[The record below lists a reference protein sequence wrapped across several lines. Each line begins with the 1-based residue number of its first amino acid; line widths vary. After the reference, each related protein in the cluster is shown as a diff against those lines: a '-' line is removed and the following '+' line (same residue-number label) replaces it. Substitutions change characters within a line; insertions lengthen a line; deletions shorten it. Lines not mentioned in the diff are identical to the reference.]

1 MFSENLNSLKHAT
14 KLAQLIFNRALR
26 FMKKKLII
34 LLLFK
39 FLLFYSNCI
48 AQNSKK
54 LIKHGE
60 QAITEGD
67 YYGAVL
73 YFRKAM
79 EIDSSNLGVNYK
91 YAEALRLYND
101 YPAAERYYNFVYQK
115 DKGKQFPE
123 CLFWL
128 AMMQKQ
134 NGKYTV
140 AKKNFKKVNSKYKKN
155 KNSYFFL
162 KTNQEMLAC
171 DFSEAIKKVDTAEVN
186 LRNIKEINSVHA
198 DFGGALINN
207 EKMIFSSLRMKD
219 DKSTASEIKNNEQ
232 YFISLYTST
241 IENSNFQNP
250 IIADTLLNASG
261 FNNANAVIS
270 SDKKHI
276 YFSRCE
282 YNGPCAIYRSQLNNG
297 MWSKAEKMNNMIN
310 RPGYTST
317 QPSIAPFKDNQEVLF
332 FVTNQPGGQGKLDIW
347 YSILDA
353 NGNSSVTR
361 PLGEEI
367 NSPEDDITPFYD
379 YKNKVLYF
387 SSTWHPGI
395 GGYDIFKAKG
405 EPEKFE
411 KPENMGKP
419 FNTNANDLYYTEI
432 NDTAGFI
439 TSNRSG
445 GMYVEGE
452 TCCNDI
458 YLFTRPNKT
467 TIDTTPTIE
476 TTLQKLSKYLPL
488 TLYFHND
495 EPNPRSTDTTTKRNY
510 IDTYKEYITMIETYK
525 KEYSRGLS
533 GEEAEDA
540 QIDIELF
547 FEDYV
552 KKGAKKLEEFSKLLL
567 EALRD
572 GFEIELTIKGYASTL
587 AKSDYNVNL
596 TKRRIASLKNYLRDY
611 QNGVLNP
618 YINNT
623 DSSGTTLSFI
633 DIPFGEYKASTLVS
647 DNLNDLKNSVYSRS
661 AALERKIEILGVSV
675 KDDVKTSLSDTTVNE
690 LGKLSISETSISLKA
705 LLQQGINTK
714 EVQLKNTGKSPVEI
728 ITMQSK
734 NPNIKCKWNKEQLEA
749 GEEKTLTIFFE
760 NIDQL
765 SKNSEHLAIEII
777 TNGYPNIYTIIFE

>member
-1 MFSENLNSLKHAT
+1 
-14 KLAQLIFNRALR
+14 
-26 FMKKKLII
+26 MKFKFKYI
-34 LLLFK
+34 LSC
-39 FLLFYSNCI
+39 FLLFEIIYLLSSGNCH

-54 LIKHGE
+54 LIKHGD
-60 QAITEGD
+60 QAISEGD
-67 YYGAVL
+67 FYGAVL

-91 YAEALRLYND
+91 YADALRLYND
-101 YPAAERYYNFVYQK
+101 YVGAERYYNFVYQK

-134 NGKYTV
+134 NRKYTV

-171 DFSEAIKKVDTAEVN
+171 DFAEAIKKVDTAEVTIRN
-186 LRNIKEINSVHA
+186 LKEINSVHA
-198 DFGGALINN
+198 DFGGALISDD
-207 EKMIFSSLRMKD
+207 KLLFSSLRMKD
-219 DKSTASEIKNNEQ
+219 EKSTTTEIKNNEQ
-232 YFISLYTST
+232 YFISIFS
-241 IENSNFQNP
+241 SNKIDGSWQKP
-250 IIADTLLNASG
+250 ELADTLVNAS
-261 FNNANAVIS
+261 NYHNANVTIS
-270 SDKKHI
+270 PDKQKI

-282 YNGPCAIYRSQLNNG
+282 YNGACAIYHSKMKNG
-297 MWSKAEKMNNMIN
+297 EWSKPERMNNMIN
-310 RPGYTST
+310 RAGYTST
-317 QPSIAPFKDNQEVLF
+317 QPSIAPYKDGQEILF

-347 YSILDA
+347 YSIIDD
-353 NGNSSVTR
+353 NGNSSITR

-395 GGYDIFKAKG
+395 GGYDIFKSKG

-411 KPENMGKP
+411 KPENIGKP
-419 FNTNANDLYYTEI
+419 FNTNANDLYYTEV
-432 NDTAGFI
+432 NDTAGI
-439 TSNRSG
+439 ISSNRSG

-467 TIDTTPTIE
+467 VIDTTPTVE

-510 IDTYKEYITMIETYK
+510 VDTYKEYIAMTETYK
-525 KEYSRGLS
+525 KEYSKGLT
-533 GEEAEDA
+533 GEDAEDA

-552 KKGAKKLEEFSKLLL
+552 KRGAKDLEDFSEILV
-567 EALRD
+567 EAMQN

-596 TKRRIASLKNYLRDY
+596 TKRRIASLKNYLREY
-611 QNGVLNP
+611 KKGVFIP

-623 DSSGTTLSFI
+623 DSSGTTLTFV

-661 AALERKIEILGVSV
+661 AALERKIEILAVSV
-675 KDDVKTSLSDTTVNE
+675 KDAVKTSLSDSIVSE
-690 LGKLSISETSISLKA
+690 LGKLDISETTISLNA
-705 LLQQGINTK
+705 FLQQGKNWK
-714 EVQLKNTGKSPVEI
+714 EIKLKNTGKGAIDI
-728 ITMQSK
+728 ITIQSK
-734 NPNIKCKWNKEQLEA
+734 HPNVKCKWDKERLEP
-749 GEEKTLTIFFE
+749 GMEQTLNILFE
-760 NIDQL
+760 NISQFGK
-765 SKNSEHLAIEII
+765 SSEPIGIDII
-777 TNGYPNIYTIIFE
+777 TNGFPNIYTISFE

>member
-1 MFSENLNSLKHAT
+1 
-14 KLAQLIFNRALR
+14 
-26 FMKKKLII
+26 MKKKCII
-34 LLLFK
+34 LLIIKLFI
-39 FLLFYSNCI
+39 FNSNLL

-79 EIDSSNLGVNYK
+79 EIDSSNLSVNYK

-101 YPAAERYYNFVYQK
+101 YPLAERYYNFVYQK

-155 KNSYFFL
+155 KNSYFFR
-162 KTNQEMLAC
+162 KTIQEMLAC
-171 DFSEAIKKVDTAEVN
+171 DFSEAIKKLDTSEVSIRN
-186 LRNIKEINSVHA
+186 LKEINSVHA
-198 DFGGALINN
+198 DFGGAIINN
-207 EKMIFSSLRMKD
+207 EKIIFTSLRMKD
-219 DKSTASEIKNNEQ
+219 EKSTATEIKNNEQ
-232 YFISLYTST
+232 YYISLYTST
-241 IENSNFQNP
+241 IKDSIFQNP

-261 FNNANAVIS
+261 FHNANAVIS
-270 SDKKHI
+270 SDKQRL

-282 YNGPCAIYRSQLNNG
+282 YNGPCSIYRSELTNG
-297 MWSKAEKMNNMIN
+297 KWSKAEKMNNMIN
-310 RPGYTST
+310 KPGYSST

-353 NGNSSVTR
+353 NGNSIITR

-411 KPENMGKP
+411 KPENLGKP
-419 FNTNANDLYYTEI
+419 FNTNTNDLYYTEI

-467 TIDTTPTIE
+467 IIDTTPTVE

-495 EPNPRSTDTTTKRNY
+495 EPNPRSTDTTTTRNY
-510 IDTYKEYITMIETYK
+510 LDTYKEYISMIEIYK
-525 KEYSRGLS
+525 KEYSKGLS
-533 GEEAEDA
+533 GEDAENA

-552 KKGAKKLEEFSKLLL
+552 KKGADNLEKFSELLL
-567 EALRD
+567 EALYN
-572 GFEIELTIKGYASTL
+572 GFEIELTIKGFASTL

-596 TKRRIASLKNYLRDY
+596 TKRRIASLKNYLHDY
-611 QNGVLNP
+611 KNGVFNP

-647 DNLNDLKNSVYSRS
+647 DNLNDLRNSVYSRS
-661 AALERKIEILGVSV
+661 AAFERKIEILAVSV
-675 KDDVKTSLSDTTVNE
+675 KDDVKTSLSDTTVYE
-690 LGKLSISETSISLKA
+690 FGKLSLSETNISLKE
-705 LLQQGINTK
+705 LLQQEKNRK
-714 EVQLKNTGKSPVEI
+714 EVQLKNTGKGPIEI
-728 ITMQSK
+728 ITIHSK
-734 NPNIKCKWNKEQLEA
+734 HPDIKCKWDKNQLEA
-749 GEEKTLTIFFE
+749 GAEQTLTIFIE
-760 NIDQL
+760 NIAQL
-765 SKNSEHLAIEII
+765 SKNSENIGIDII
-777 TNGYPNIYTIIFE
+777 TNGFPNIYTINLK

>member
-1 MFSENLNSLKHAT
+1 MKFKLNLFFSILFIFTISLA
-14 KLAQLIFNRALR
+14 N
-26 FMKKKLII
+26 
-34 LLLFK
+34 
-39 FLLFYSNCI
+39 

-54 LIKHGE
+54 LIKHGD
-60 QAITEGD
+60 QAIAEGD

-79 EIDSSNLGVNYK
+79 EIDSSNLGINYK
-91 YAEALRLYND
+91 YADALRLYND

-134 NGKYTV
+134 NGKYAL

-155 KNSYFFL
+155 KNSYFYL

-171 DFSEAIKKVDTAEVN
+171 DFAEAIKKVDTAEVSI
-186 LRNIKEINSVHA
+186 RNFKEINSVHA
-198 DFGGALINN
+198 DFGGALISD
-207 EKMIFSSLRMKD
+207 EKLLFSSLRMKD
-219 DKSTASEIKNNEQ
+219 EKSTTAEIKNNEH
-232 YFISLYTST
+232 YYIALYIANKIDDNWQSP
-241 IENSNFQNP
+241 EL
-250 IIADTLLNASG
+250 ADTLLNAA
-261 FNNANAVIS
+261 NYHNANACLS
-270 SDKKHI
+270 PDKQTL

-297 MWSKAEKMNNMIN
+297 TWGKAEKMNNMIN
-310 RPGYTST
+310 RPGYTTT
-317 QPSIAPFKDNQEVLF
+317 QPFVAPYKDNQEVLF
-332 FVTNQPGGQGKLDIW
+332 FVSNQPGGQGKLDIW
-347 YSILDA
+347 CSIIDGK
-353 NGNSSVTR
+353 GNSSITR

-367 NSPEDDITPFYD
+367 NSPEDDITPYYD

-395 GGYDIFKAKG
+395 GGFDIFKAKG
-405 EPEKFE
+405 DAEKFE
-411 KPENMGKP
+411 KPENLGKP
-419 FNTNANDLYYTEI
+419 FNTNANDLYYIEI

-439 TSNRSG
+439 TSNRTG

-467 TIDTTPTIE
+467 GIDTTPTVE

-510 IDTYKEYITMIETYK
+510 VDTYKEYIAMIETYK
-525 KEYSRGLS
+525 KEYSKGLS
-533 GEEAEDA
+533 GEAAEDA

-547 FEDYV
+547 FDDYV
-552 KKGAKKLEEFSKLLL
+552 KKGANDLQDFTEILL
-567 EALRD
+567 EAMHN

-596 TKRRIASLKNYLRDY
+596 TKRRIASLKNYLREY
-611 QNGVLNP
+611 QKGVFLP

-623 DSSGTTLSFI
+623 DSSGTTLTFV

-661 AALERKIEILGVSV
+661 AALERKIEILAVSV
-675 KDDVKTSLSDTTVNE
+675 KDNVKTSLSDTLVYE
-690 LGKLSISETSISLKA
+690 FGKLEISETNISLKNF
-705 LLQQGINTK
+705 LQQGKNWK
-714 EVQLKNTGKSPVEI
+714 EIKLKNIGKGPIDI
-728 ITMQSK
+728 ITAQSK
-734 NPNIKCKWNKEQLEA
+734 NPNVKCKWEKERLEP
-749 GEEKTLTIFFE
+749 GMEQTLTILFE
-760 NIDQL
+760 NIAQFGK
-765 SKNSEHLAIEII
+765 STEAIGIDII
-777 TNGYPNIYTIIFE
+777 TNGFPNIYTISFE

>member
-1 MFSENLNSLKHAT
+1 MKYLLHTIFLIQLSIFFNNS
-14 KLAQLIFNRALR
+14 F
-26 FMKKKLII
+26 
-34 LLLFK
+34 
-39 FLLFYSNCI
+39 

-60 QAITEGD
+60 QAIAEGD

-101 YPAAERYYNFVYQK
+101 YPAAERYYNYVYQK

-171 DFSEAIKKVDTAEVN
+171 DFAEAIKKVDTAEVS
-186 LRNIKEINSVHA
+186 LRNLKEINSVHA

-207 EKMIFSSLRMKD
+207 EKLIFSSLRMKD
-219 DKSTASEIKNNEQ
+219 EKSTTAEIKNNEK
-232 YFISLYTST
+232 YFISLYTSA
-241 IENSNFQNP
+241 IENNNFQNP
-250 IIADTLLNASG
+250 IIADTLLNTSG
-261 FNNANAVIS
+261 FHNANAVIS
-270 SDKKHI
+270 SDKKRI

-282 YNGPCAIYRSQLNNG
+282 YNGPCAIYRSELNNG
-297 MWSKAEKMNNMIN
+297 AWSKAEKMNNMIN
-310 RPGYTST
+310 RPGYSST
-317 QPSIAPFKDNQEVLF
+317 QPSIAPYKDNQEVLF
-332 FVTNQPGGQGKLDIW
+332 FVTNQPGGHGKLDIW
-347 YSILDA
+347 YSIIDD
-353 NGNSSVTR
+353 NGNSTITR

-379 YKNKVLYF
+379 YKNKILYF

-395 GGYDIFKAKG
+395 GGFDIFKAKG
-405 EPEKFE
+405 DPEKFE
-411 KPENMGKP
+411 KPENLGKP
-419 FNTNANDLYYTEI
+419 FNTNANELYYSEI

-458 YLFTRPNKT
+458 YLFTRPKKT
-467 TIDTTPTIE
+467 VLDTTPTVE
-476 TTLQKLSKYLPL
+476 NTLQKLSKYLPL

-510 IDTYKEYITMIETYK
+510 IDTYKEYIAMIDTYK
-525 KEYSRGLS
+525 KEYSKGLS
-533 GEEAEDA
+533 GEDAEDA

-552 KKGAKKLEEFSKLLL
+552 KKGAKDLEEFSEILL
-567 EALRD
+567 EALNK

-596 TKRRIASLKNYLRDY
+596 TKRRIASLKNYLREY
-611 QNGVLNP
+611 KQGIFIP
-618 YINNT
+618 YINKV
-623 DSSGTTLSFI
+623 DSNGTTLSFV
-633 DIPFGEYKASTLVS
+633 DIPFGEYKASAFVS
-647 DNLNDLKNSVYSRS
+647 DNINDLKNSVYSRS
-661 AALERKIEILGVSV
+661 AALERKIEILAVSV
-675 KDDVKTSLSDTTVNE
+675 KDDVKTSLSDTVVYEWGNLE
-690 LGKLSISETSISLKA
+690 ISESTILLKEF
-705 LLQQGINTK
+705 LK
-714 EVQLKNTGKSPVEI
+714 EGKNSKQIKLKNIGKGPLDI
-728 ITMQSK
+728 ITIQSK
-734 NPNIKCKWNKEQLEA
+734 HPNVKCKWEKERLA
-749 GEEKTLTIFFE
+749 PEEEQTLSILFE
-760 NIDQL
+760 KITVFTQNNESFGID
-765 SKNSEHLAIEII
+765 II
-777 TNGYPNIYTIIFE
+777 TNGHPNIYTIYFE

>member
-1 MFSENLNSLKHAT
+1 MRLLVFISVCLSALFFSSSA
-14 KLAQLIFNRALR
+14 F
-26 FMKKKLII
+26 
-34 LLLFK
+34 
-39 FLLFYSNCI
+39 S
-48 AQNSKK
+48 QNSKK

-60 QAITEGD
+60 QAINERD

-73 YFRKAM
+73 YFKKAM
-79 EIDSSNLGVNYK
+79 EIDSSNLSVVYK

-101 YPAAERYYNFVYQK
+101 YTAAERYYNLVYQK

-134 NGKYTV
+134 NEKYTL

-155 KNSYFFL
+155 KNSYFYL
-162 KTNQEMLAC
+162 KTNQEQLAC
-171 DFSEAIKKVDTAEVN
+171 DFAEALKKVDTSEVSIRN
-186 LRNIKEINSVHA
+186 LKEINSVHA
-198 DFGGALINN
+198 DFGGVLISDD
-207 EKMIFSSLRMKD
+207 KLLFSSLRMKD
-219 DKSTASEIKNNEQ
+219 EKSTTTEIKNNER
-232 YFISLYTST
+232 YFISVYSST
-241 IENSNFQNP
+241 KDNDIWQKPTLF
-250 IIADTLLNASG
+250 DTVLNASN
-261 FNNANAVIS
+261 FHNANVTIS
-270 SDKKHI
+270 PDKQKL

-282 YNGPCAIYRSQLNNG
+282 YNGNCAIYRSTLNNG
-297 MWSKAEKMNNMIN
+297 YWNNAEKLNAMIN

-317 QPSIAPFKDNQEVLF
+317 QPFVAPYKDNNEILF

-347 YSILDA
+347 YSIIDG
-353 NGNSSVTR
+353 NGNSIITK

-379 YKNKVLYF
+379 YKNKILYF
-387 SSTWHPGI
+387 SSTWHPGV

-411 KPENMGKP
+411 KPENIGKP
-419 FNTNANDLYYTEI
+419 FNTNANDLYYVEI

-467 TIDTTPTIE
+467 VIDTTPTVE
-476 TTLQKLSKYLPL
+476 NTLQKLSKYLPL

-510 IDTYKEYITMIETYK
+510 LDTYKEYITLIDTYK
-525 KEYSRGLS
+525 KEYSKGLS
-533 GEEAEDA
+533 GEDAEDA

-552 KKGAKKLEEFSKLLL
+552 KKGAKDLEDFTDILL
-567 EALRD
+567 EALQN

-596 TKRRIASLKNYLRDY
+596 TKRRIASLKNYLY
-611 QNGVLNP
+611 NYKNGVFLP

-623 DSSGTTLSFI
+623 HNSGTTLTFK
-633 DIPFGEYKASTLVS
+633 DIPFGEYKASSLVS

-661 AALERKIEILGVSV
+661 AALERKIEILAVSV
-675 KDDVKTSLSDTTVNE
+675 KDDVKTSLSDTTVAE
-690 LGKLSISETSISLKA
+690 FGKLEISENTVSLKEF
-705 LLQQGINTK
+705 LKQGKNTK
-714 EVQLKNTGKSPVEI
+714 EIILKNIGKGDLDI
-728 ITMQSK
+728 ITIQSK
-734 NPNIKCKWNKEQLEA
+734 NSNIKCKWDKERLKPGESQTLSILIENNTSIKSFNEA
-749 GEEKTLTIFFE
+749 FG
-760 NIDQL
+760 ID
-765 SKNSEHLAIEII
+765 II
-777 TNGYPNIYTIIFE
+777 TNGFPNIYTISFE